1 LIWYGLMVS
10 PNDLD
15 GPLLAALGV
24 ALLLGLRHAADPDHL
39 VAVSMLV
46 AGSKERRART
56 AARLGAA
63 WGAGHALTLLLFG
76 LPVVVASAAL
86 PESLQ
91 HAAELAVGL
100 LIVYLALRLLQRWR
114 AGAFHVHEHEHDG
127 LPHMHVHA
135 HAGDPRHG
143 HDHPAAR
150 SPRASFF
157 VGCLHGM
164 GGSAAVGLLL
174 IGSMESRAAAVAA
187 LAVLAAGTAVSMA
200 ALSAGFGML
209 LGAGGRSRR
218 VPGRLIP
225 ALGGSSALFGAWYA
239 LAAWSLLP
247 YPL

>member
-1 LIWYGLMVS
+1 MVS

-46 AGSKERRART
+46 AGAKERRART
-56 AARLGAA
+56 AARLGAV

-76 LPVVVASAAL
+76 LPVVVAGAEL
-86 PESLQ
+86 PEPLQ
-91 HAAELAVGL
+91 RAAELAIGL
-100 LIVYLALRLLQRWR
+100 LIVYLAVRLLQRWR
-114 AGAFHVHEHEHDG
+114 AGAFHVHEHDHEG
-127 LPHMHVHA
+127 LPHVHVHA
-135 HAGDPRHG
+135 HADSGQHG

-150 SPRASFF
+150 SPRASFL

-164 GGSAAVGLLL
+164 GGSAAVGVLL
-174 IGSMESRAAAVAA
+174 ISSMESREAAVAA
-187 LAVLAAGTAVSMA
+187 LAVLAGGTAVSMA
-200 ALSAGFGML
+200 VLSASFGML

-239 LAAWSLLP
+239 LAAWSLVP

>member
-1 LIWYGLMVS
+1 MVS

-15 GPLLAALGV
+15 GPLIGALGV

-46 AGSKERRART
+46 AGAKERRART

-76 LPVVVASAAL
+76 LPVVVAGVAL
-86 PESLQ
+86 PEPLQ
-91 HAAELAVGL
+91 HGAELAIGL

-114 AGAFHVHEHEHDG
+114 SGAFHVHEHDHDG
-127 LPHMHVHA
+127 RPHVHVHA
-135 HAGDPRHG
+135 HARSPRHAHG
-143 HDHPAAR
+143 HPAAR
-150 SPRASFF
+150 SPRASFL

-164 GGSAAVGLLL
+164 GGSAAVGVLL
-174 IGSMESRAAAVAA
+174 IGSMESREAAVAA
-187 LAVLAAGTAVSMA
+187 LAVLAAGTALSMA

-209 LGAGGRSRR
+209 LGAGGRARR
-218 VPGRLIP
+218 SPGRLIP

-239 LAAWSLLP
+239 LAAWSLVP

>member
-1 LIWYGLMVS
+1 
-10 PNDLD
+10 LD

-46 AGSKERRART
+46 AGAKERRART
-56 AARLGAA
+56 AARLGGV
-63 WGAGHALTLLLFG
+63 WGVGHALTLLLFG
-76 LPVVVASAAL
+76 LPVVVAGAEL
-86 PESLQ
+86 PEPLQ
-91 HAAELAVGL
+91 RAAELAIGL

-114 AGAFHVHEHEHDG
+114 GGAFHVHEHRHDG
-127 LPHMHVHA
+127 LQHLHVHA
-135 HAGDPRHG
+135 HADSAQHG

-150 SPRASFF
+150 SPRASFL

-164 GGSAAVGLLL
+164 GGSAAVGVLL
-174 IGSMESRAAAVAA
+174 ISSMDSREAAVAA
-187 LAVLAAGTAVSMA
+187 LAVLAGGTAVSMA

-209 LGAGGRSRR
+209 LGAGGRSRGL
-218 VPGRLIP
+218 PSRLIP

-239 LAAWSLLP
+239 LAAWSLVP

>member
-1 LIWYGLMVS
+1 MVS

-46 AGSKERRART
+46 AGAKERRAHA
-56 AARLGAA
+56 AARLGAS

-76 LPVVVASAAL
+76 LPIVVAGAEL
-86 PESLQ
+86 PAPLQ
-91 HAAELAVGL
+91 HTAELAIGV
-100 LIVYLALRLLQRWR
+100 LIVFLAVQLLRRWR
-114 AGAFHVHEHEHDG
+114 RGAFHVHEHEHG
-127 LPHMHVHA
+127 HLRHVHVHP
-135 HAGDPRHG
+135 HADGARHG
-143 HDHPAAR
+143 HDHPALR

-157 VGCLHGM
+157 VGCLHGI
-164 GGSAAVGLLL
+164 GGSAAVGVLL
-174 IGSMESRAAAVAA
+174 IGSMESREAAVAA

-209 LGAGGRSRR
+209 LGAGGRRR
-218 VPGRLIP
+218 SPGRLIP
-225 ALGGSSALFGAWYA
+225 ALGGSSAVFGAWYA
-239 LAAWSLLP
+239 LAAWSLVP